1 MNGTPNEREELKK
14 LLNVTRSQGK
24 VKNQKEFASMVNL
37 DPAYLSQLLS
47 GTKPITRQMLKR
59 IKDAVVTAGVVIEGN
74 GNATATGPNSTA
86 QVISADVSTLIA
98 EFAEQRK
105 VFVDQL
111 KVKDEQISQLTGMLH
126 EMISGKK

>member
-1 MNGTPNEREELKK
+1 MEKKTKEQEELRY
-14 LLNVTRSQGK
+14 LLNISRLQG
-24 VKNQKEFASMVNL
+24 VASNQKEFAKVIGIDPSTISSML
-37 DPAYLSQLLS
+37 K
-47 GTKPITRQMLKR
+47 GTLPITRQMMKR
-59 IKDAVVTAGVVIEGN
+59 IKDAITSAGVVIEGN
-74 GNATATGPNSTA
+74 GTATATGPNSTA